1 MRSRGVWDSTP
12 PPEPLTQLDLR
23 VRYINSES
31 VKKKGSWKEKQKTTK
46 ARQKVSKKGSGRV
59 NPSAPW
65 AWTRLSWASKCVLA
79 VACRHAVPHILCTP
93 CVTWRLRLLLRLRV
107 CAGRAL
113 PPPAP
118 PPALNANARTRTR
131 TSKCVLAVACR
142 HAVPHI
148 LCTPCVAWR
157 RGGGRGRGASAS
169 VPPVPPRLRLPLTS
183 SATGKQ
189 DKEEG
194 GSSAGSRPPPYAPGR
209 VEAAQILKE
218 SVSYACT
225 ARSDDLLTFEN
236 VR

>member
-1 MRSRGVWDSTP
+1 MSRAAPQLREKKRFVERKTQNYQSSSKGLEEGGPVALTLLRHGPGHASLGRASASLLSHAAMPCPTSCARHVLHGVFDFFCVSASAPGVHCPPPRPHPHSTP
-12 PPEPLTQLDLR
+12 MH
-23 VRYINSES
+23 
-31 VKKKGSWKEKQKTTK
+31 
-46 ARQKVSKKGSGRV
+46 ARAQ
-59 NPSAPW
+59 
-65 AWTRLSWASKCVLA
+65 T
-79 VACRHAVPHILCTP
+79 
-93 CVTWRLRLLLRLRV
+93 
-107 CAGRAL
+107 
-113 PPPAP
+113 
-118 PPALNANARTRTR
+118 

-142 HAVPHI
+142 HTVPHI

>member
-1 MRSRGVWDSTP
+1 MSRAAPQLREKKKVRGKKNKKLPKLVKRSRRRGPVALTLLRHGPGHASLGRASASLLSHAAMPCPTSCARHVLHGVFDFFC
-12 PPEPLTQLDLR
+12 
-23 VRYINSES
+23 
-31 VKKKGSWKEKQKTTK
+31 
-46 ARQKVSKKGSGRV
+46 VSA
-59 NPSAPW
+59 SAPGVH
-65 AWTRLSWASKCVLA
+65 C
-79 VACRHAVPHILCTP
+79 
-93 CVTWRLRLLLRLRV
+93 
-107 CAGRAL
+107 
-113 PPPAP
+113 PPAP

-142 HAVPHI
+142 HTVPHI